1 MINGLI
7 TRVFSSSL
15 LIRWGKGFS
24 MDNVCCMWVGG
35 VGGGRGFRIYV
46 IIKLELLSIFWILFL
61 RKVSC
66 WICIGFNGEL

>member
-15 LIRWGKGFS
+15 LIRWGKGFG

-35 VGGGRGFRIYV
+35 VGGGGEGVLGFM
-46 IIKLELLSIFWILFL
+46 
-61 RKVSC
+61 
-66 WICIGFNGEL
+66 